1 MFEEPLKPKELEQ
14 LKKAVKSQSKRVGST
29 IKKEAFNDSEQMTFE
44 GKPHRPPARPS
55 AAEGSTYAQESSQKR
70 GLVRERRVVCALPP
84 VRRRRLPDARRAVH

>member
-14 LKKAVKSQSKRVGST
+14 LKKAVKSQSERVGST

-44 GKPHRPPARPS
+44 GKPHRLPARPS
-55 AAEGSTYAQESSQKR
+55 AEGSTYAQESSQNR

>member
-14 LKKAVKSQSKRVGST
+14 LKKAVKSQSERVGST

-44 GKPHRPPARPS
+44 GKPHRPS
-55 AAEGSTYAQESSQKR
+55 AAEGSTYAQESSQNR